1 MASVHP
7 IVQFLKE
14 GNLKTFLTAKP
25 LNWTAFYE
33 PQKDL
38 LCGQHA
44 LNNLFHN
51 IDPDEIDFRVLF
63 FTDAKSK
70 YILYWNN
77 GFLNVNLHALCPKII
92 AEEEAILPEQRL
104 YNCGVIGD
112 YSIDFITIL
121 LRQMNVLLEIDD
133 IYGINMDLQKIATCQ
148 GIIVNQNASH
158 WIAVVKK
165 KTYED
170 ESGNEN
176 HEWIWIDSIE
186 SVGKIF
192 IKSDEL
198 LKEYFSKKKCGAKL
212 YVQEFNEKRGEAI
225 KKEIVENYNMLTGL

>member
-1 MASVHP
+1 MASMHP

-51 IDPDEIDFRVLF
+51 IAPDEIEFRVLF
-63 FTDAKSK
+63 FTDATSDC
-70 YILYWNN
+70 ILCWNDK
-77 GFLNVNLHALCPKII
+77 FLKVNLHALCPKLV
-92 AEEEAILPEQRL
+92 AEKEVILLEQRS
-104 YNCGVIGD
+104 YDCGVIGN
-112 YSIDFITIL
+112 YTINFMTIL
-121 LRQMNVLLEIDD
+121 LTEMKVLLEVDG
-133 IYGINMDLQKIATCQ
+133 IYGIGAELKKIAECQ

-165 KTYED
+165 KTYDD
-170 ESGNEN
+170 ESGNKN

-198 LKEYFSKKKCGAKL
+198 LKEYFSKKNYSAKL
-212 YVQEFNEKRGEAI
+212 YVKHNKERAGEIFEYFKKFI
-225 KKEIVENYNMLTGL
+225 KAN

>member
-70 YILYWNN
+70 FILYWNN

-92 AEEEAILPEQRL
+92 AETMSHLGDQIS
-104 YNCGVIGD
+104 YNCGVVGD
-112 YSIDFITIL
+112 YSIDFMSIL
-121 LRQMNVLLEIDD
+121 LNEMGVLLELYYTNEIP
-133 IYGINMDLQKIATCQ
+133 DLCQ
-148 GIIVNQNASH
+148 GIIVNQNSAH
-158 WIAVVKK
+158 WIAVLKK
-165 KTYED
+165 ATYND
-170 ESGNEN
+170 ERGNSN

-198 LKEYFSKKKCGAKL
+198 LKEYLSKNKCVAKL
-212 YVQEFNEKRGEAI
+212 YIKKFDKKRGEAI
-225 KKEIVENYNMLTGL
+225 KKKIVENYNKFTGL

>member
-1 MASVHP
+1 MKSVHP

-51 IDPDEIDFRVLF
+51 IDPDEIEFRVLF

-70 YILYWNN
+70 LILDWNDK
-77 GFLNVNLHALCPKII
+77 FLKVNLHALCPKLL
-92 AEEEAILPEQRL
+92 AEEKETNLSEQRS
-104 YNCGVIGD
+104 YNCGVIGE
-112 YSIDFITIL
+112 YSIDFMTIL
-121 LRQMNVLLEIDD
+121 LKKMGVLLELYYTGEIP
-133 IYGINMDLQKIATCQ
+133 ASCQ
-148 GIIVNQNASH
+148 GIIVNQNSAH
-158 WIAVVKK
+158 WIAVLKK
-165 KTYED
+165 ATYED
-170 ESGNEN
+170 ERGNSN

-198 LKEYFSKKKCGAKL
+198 LKEYLSKNKCVAKL
-212 YVQEFNEKRGEAI
+212 YIKKFDKKRGEAI
-225 KKEIVENYNMLTGL
+225 QENIYQNYNMFTGL

>member
-14 GNLKTFLTAKP
+14 GNLKIFLTAKP

-33 PQKDL
+33 PQRDL

-51 IDPDEIDFRVLF
+51 IDPDDIKFSVLF
-63 FTDAKSK
+63 YTDAKSDC
-70 YILYWNN
+70 ILCWNDK
-77 GFLNVNLHALCPKII
+77 FLKVNLHALCPKLV
-92 AEEEAILPEQRL
+92 AEKEVILLEQRS
-104 YNCGVIGD
+104 YDCGDIGN
-112 YSIDFITIL
+112 YTINFMTIL
-121 LRQMNVLLEIDD
+121 LTEMKVLLEVDG
-133 IYGINMDLQKIATCQ
+133 IYGIGAELKKIAECQ
-148 GIIVNQNASH
+148 GIIVNQNSAH
-158 WIAVVKK
+158 WIAVLKK
-165 KTYED
+165 ATYND
-170 ESGNEN
+170 ERGNSN

-198 LKEYFSKKKCGAKL
+198 LKEYLSKNNCVAKL
-212 YVQEFNEKRGEAI
+212 YIKKFDKKRGEAI
-225 KKEIVENYNMLTGL
+225 QEMFTGL

>member
-1 MASVHP
+1 MVSVHP
-7 IVQFLKE
+7 IVEFLKE

-63 FTDAKSK
+63 FTDAKSDC
-70 YILYWNN
+70 ILYWN
-77 GFLNVNLHALCPKII
+77 GKFLKVNLHTLCPKIV
-92 AEEEAILPEQRL
+92 AETMSHLGDQIS
-104 YNCGVIGD
+104 YNCGVIGN
-112 YSIDFITIL
+112 YSIDFMSML
-121 LRQMNVLLEIDD
+121 LQEMGVLLDYYYTDEIP
-133 IYGINMDLQKIATCQ
+133 AECQ
-148 GIIVNQNASH
+148 GIIVNQNSGH
-158 WIAVVKK
+158 WIAVLKK
-165 KTYED
+165 KAYKD
-170 ESGNEN
+170 ESGNSN

-198 LKEYFSKKKCGAKL
+198 LKEYFSKKNCSAKL
-212 YVQEFNEKRGEAI
+212 YIKEFDKGRGGEIFEYFKKFI
-225 KKEIVENYNMLTGL
+225 KAN

>member
-1 MASVHP
+1 MKSVHP

-38 LCGQHA
+38 LCGQHT

-51 IDPDEIDFRVLF
+51 INPDEIEFRVLF

-70 YILYWNN
+70 FILYWNN
-77 GFLNVNLHALCPKII
+77 GFLNVNLHALCPKIV
-92 AEEEAILPEQRL
+92 AEEEAILSEQRS

-112 YSIDFITIL
+112 YSIDFMTIL
-121 LRQMNVLLEIDD
+121 LKKMGVLLELYYTNEIP
-133 IYGINMDLQKIATCQ
+133 ASCQ
-148 GIIVNQNASH
+148 GIIVNQNSAH
-158 WIAVVKK
+158 WIAVLKK
-165 KTYED
+165 ATYED

-198 LKEYFSKKKCGAKL
+198 LKEYFSKNKCVAKL
-212 YVQEFNEKRGEAI
+212 YIKFFDKKRGEAI
-225 KKEIVENYNMLTGL
+225 QEMFTGL

>member
-7 IVQFLKE
+7 IVEFLKE

-51 IDPDEIDFRVLF
+51 IDPDKIDFRVLF
-63 FTDAKSK
+63 FTDAKSDC
-70 YILYWNN
+70 ILYWN
-77 GFLNVNLHALCPKII
+77 GKFLKVNLHALCPKLV
-92 AEEEAILPEQRL
+92 EENEAILPEQRS
-104 YNCGVIGD
+104 YDCGDIGN
-112 YSIDFITIL
+112 YTINFMTIL
-121 LRQMNVLLEIDD
+121 LNKMKVLLEVDRIDKID
-133 IYGINMDLQKIATCQ
+133 AELKKIAECQ
-148 GIIVNQNASH
+148 GIIVNQNSAH

-165 KTYED
+165 KAYED
-170 ESGNEN
+170 ESGNSN

-198 LKEYFSKKKCGAKL
+198 LKEYFTKKNCSAKL
-212 YVQEFNEKRGEAI
+212 YIKEFDKERGGEIFEYFKKFI
-225 KKEIVENYNMLTGL
+225 KAN